1 MEIKKL
7 QSFNLY
13 LKKKKNSLE
22 HFNFKNDGIDIVHCR
37 VINKNLW
44 WSDRISE
51 FFFIRYKLS
60 IIKR

>member
-37 VINKNLW
+37 VINKNL
-44 WSDRISE
+44 
-51 FFFIRYKLS
+51 
-60 IIKR
+60 